1 MQGDLLSGV
10 SDDTPANQPENQ
22 AHMPLA
28 ARMRPQSLE
37 EVAGQQHLLG
47 PGRPL
52 TQAVERGRI
61 HSMILWGPPGTGKT
75 TLANLLANQQA
86 AQFVALSAISSG
98 VKEVRQALDSAKLR
112 QQQHQQS
119 TVLFI
124 DEIHRFSKSQ
134 QDALLH
140 GVEEGVVTL
149 IGATTEN
156 PSFELNNAL
165 LSRMRVY
172 LLKSL
177 DAKALSQLL
186 QRALSDE
193 RGLANKYQAKTK
205 IIEQLA
211 QAADG
216 DARRALGLLE
226 VCADLA
232 SDGQI
237 DIGILKEALAAQP
250 RQFDK
255 GGDHF
260 YDQIS
265 ALHKSIRGSQPDAA
279 LYWFARMLDG
289 GCDPLYI
296 ARRLVRIASED
307 IGNADPRCL
316 RICLDAWDTYERLGS
331 PEGELAIAQALVYLA
346 VAAKSNAV
354 YQAFNQACDAVK
366 QSGSLP
372 VPVHLRNAPTKLM
385 KSLGHGDEYRYAH
398 DEEQAYAAGE
408 NYFPEGLEGTQF
420 YFPVERGLELKI
432 AQKLEQL
439 RRWDKQAQNQQGQI
453 DNNQTDHNNS

>member
-1 MQGDLLSGV
+1 MQGDLLS
-10 SDDTPANQPENQ
+10 SQASSTPQ
-22 AHMPLA
+22 AKGADQSHQPLA
-28 ARMRPQSLE
+28 ARMRPQSLA
-37 EVAGQQHLLG
+37 EVVGQSHLLG

-52 TQAVERGRI
+52 GEAIQRQRL

-75 TLANLLANQQA
+75 TLANLLATA
-86 AQFVALSAISSG
+86 HDAEFVALSAISSG
-98 VKEVRQALDSAKLR
+98 VKEVRLALESAQLR
-112 QQQHQQS
+112 QQQNARA
-119 TVLFI
+119 TLLFI

-140 GVEEGVVTL
+140 GVEEGIVTL

-177 DAKALSQLL
+177 DHEALIALL
-186 QRALSDE
+186 QHALVAPQ
-193 RGLANKYQAKTK
+193 GLNQRYQADVDTLLK
-205 IIEQLA
+205 LA
-211 QAADG
+211 VAADG

-232 SDGQI
+232 IDEKI
-237 DIGILKEALAAQP
+237 DIKILQEALKAQP

-255 GGDHF
+255 GGDQF

-265 ALHKSIRGSQPDAA
+265 ALHKSVRGSNPDGA
-279 LYWFARMLDG
+279 LYWMVRMIDG

-316 RICLDAWDTYERLGS
+316 RLCLDAWDTYERLGS
-331 PEGELAIAQALVYLA
+331 PEGELALAQAVVYLA

-354 YQAFNQACDAVK
+354 YKAYNEITALVK
-366 QSGSLP
+366 KSPSYP
-372 VPVHLRNAPTKLM
+372 VPVHLRNAPTQLM
-385 KSLGHGDEYRYAH
+385 KSLGHGKDYRYAH
-398 DEEQAYAAGE
+398 DEDEAYAAGE
-408 NYFPEGLEGTQF
+408 QYLPPELADQSF
-420 YFPVERGLELKI
+420 YHPVQRGLEVKI
-432 AQKLEQL
+432 AEKLKHL
-439 RRWDKQAQNQQGQI
+439 RALDQRQQA
-453 DNNQTDHNNS
+453 DNDDQS